1 MMKSI
6 IIARVRL
13 RERRRQR
20 RVEEEANRA
29 AVKLNYPPG
38 WVIEYHLSGSLDK
51 RWWQFWK

>member
-6 IIARVRL
+6 IISRVRL

-38 WVIEYHLSGSLDK
+38 WSEYHLSGSLDK

>member
-20 RVEEEANRA
+20 RVEEEDKKTG
-29 AVKLNYPPG
+29 KLNCPPG
-38 WVIEYHLSGSLDK
+38 WSECHLSGSLDK

>member
-20 RVEEEANRA
+20 RVEEEANRV
-29 AVKLNYPPG
+29 VKLNYPPG
-38 WVIEYHLSGSLDK
+38 WSEYHLSGSLDK